1 MFLWKCIHLFR
12 DVPHSAKRFWMFQG
26 VYILCQSFTTV
37 NSVLSSFQPLA
48 SSQSDEEVD
57 IGCCSLAA
65 HHSSVEDGTYFIVHS
80 GAHVHF
86 ILKDFVSYRVVVSNL
101 FPPVLKVNSISK
113 FSFSSG
119 AVDCKIT

>member
-12 DVPHSAKRFWMFQG
+12 DVPHSVKRFWMFQG

-65 HHSSVEDGTYFIVHS
+65 HRSSVEDGTYFIVHS
-80 GAHVHF
+80 SAHVHF
-86 ILKDFVSYRVVVSNL
+86 L
-101 FPPVLKVNSISK
+101 F
-113 FSFSSG
+113 
-119 AVDCKIT
+119 